1 MSVVD
6 FIAEVFH
13 LPTREMYDEVIEE
26 NLELQHRIK
35 ELEKR
40 KPDKSITPYIKVEEN
55 IFRYFKKYIVRVIH
69 HKKRYFKSFNTLD
82 EARSYLQE
90 VRAIE

>member
-6 FIAEVFH
+6 FIAEVFN

-26 NLELQHRIK
+26 NLELQRQVK
-35 ELEKR
+35 ELEAKA
-40 KPDKSITPYIKVEEN
+40 DKSQTPYIKVEEN

-69 HKKRYFKSFNTLD
+69 HKKRYFKSFDTLED
-82 EARSYLQE
+82 ARRYLQE